1 MGKLRE
7 MSIALGCD
15 MTGGIIGTND
25 WAAHNQGTCIGRQGF
40 ATADDARADAGN
52 TITEPV
58 TILEHRDLYAWA
70 WPEGYVERL
79 MAGDPRI
86 RKVAA

>member
-1 MGKLRE
+1 M
-7 MSIALGCD
+7 
-15 MTGGIIGTND
+15 
-25 WAAHNQGTCIGRQGF
+25 GRQGF
-40 ATADDARADAGN
+40 ASPEAARADADL